1 MKDLGVYIHMPFCMS
16 KCKYCD
22 FVSSNKINDM
32 TDQYIEAL
40 KAEIKM
46 YSDKLSDYTV
56 QTIFIGG
63 GTPSIL
69 DAVKLESVVD
79 ELYDNFNVSENV
91 EFTMES
97 NPGTLTESKLK
108 KYTDI
113 GINRLSIGLQS
124 FNNEILKTIG
134 RIHTAEDFIQSYN
147 MARSAGFKN
156 INIDLIY
163 SLPGQSVQDWENTL
177 REVIKLKPD
186 HISAYALKVEE
197 GTPFEKM
204 LDENKL
210 DLPSDDEDREMYD
223 IAIRLLSEQGI
234 EQYEISNFA
243 KRGYECRHN
252 LIYWNNEE
260 YLGLGVSAHSYID
273 SNRYANTIDVH
284 EYIEL
289 MAEEKSPV
297 KSEEPKDKKDEMIE
311 TIFLSLRL
319 NRGLN
324 LRKFK
329 ERFNISI
336 FDIYGDEID
345 KLADQGLLSVDKE
358 SIKLTRYGMDVS
370 NQVFVEFL

>member
-1 MKDLGVYIHMPFCMS
+1 MKDLGVYIHIPFCIS

-22 FVSSNKINDM
+22 FVSSNEINDM
-32 TDQYIEAL
+32 TDQYIEAV
-40 KAEIKM
+40 KAEIEM
-46 YSDKLSDYTV
+46 YSSRFSDHRI

-63 GTPSIL
+63 GTPSII
-69 DAVKLESVVD
+69 DALKLESVID
-79 ELYDNFNVSENV
+79 KLYESFNISENV

-97 NPGTLTESKLK
+97 NPGTLTESKLR
-108 KYTDI
+108 KYIDI

-147 MARSAGFKN
+147 MARRAGFEN

-197 GTPFEKM
+197 GTPFEKL

-223 IAIRLLSEQGI
+223 IAIRLLGEHGI

-243 KRGYECRHN
+243 KIGYECRHN

-260 YLGLGVSAHSYID
+260 YLGLGVSAHSYIC
-273 SNRYANTIDVH
+273 SNRYATTMDVH

-289 MAEEKSPV
+289 ISGGKSPV
-297 KSEEPKDKKDEMIE
+297 KSEEPKEKKDEMIE

-324 LRKFK
+324 LKKFK
-329 ERFNISI
+329 ERFNTNI
-336 FDIYGDEID
+336 FDIYGEKID
-345 KLADQGLLSVDKE
+345 NLVDQGLLRVDKE